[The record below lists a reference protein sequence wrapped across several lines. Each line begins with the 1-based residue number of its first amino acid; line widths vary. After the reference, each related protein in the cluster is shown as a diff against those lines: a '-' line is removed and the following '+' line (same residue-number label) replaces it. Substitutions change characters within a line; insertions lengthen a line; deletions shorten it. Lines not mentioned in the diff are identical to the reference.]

1 MDLAWIDKAQHP
13 MLDHKQIMLD
23 SNLEKQLTQQV
34 EVNKLFVIEWEL
46 V

>member
-1 MDLAWIDKAQHP
+1 
-13 MLDHKQIMLD
+13 MLDHRQIMLE
-23 SNLEKQLTQQV
+23 SNLEKQLTRQI